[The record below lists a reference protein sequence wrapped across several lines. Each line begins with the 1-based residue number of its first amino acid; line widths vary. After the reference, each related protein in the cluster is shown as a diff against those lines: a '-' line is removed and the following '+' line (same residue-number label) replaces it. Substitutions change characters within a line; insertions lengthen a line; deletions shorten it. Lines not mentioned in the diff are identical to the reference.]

1 MNNGKEII
9 NTGVA
14 ALMNNLESLLE
25 KQIAL
30 ARGNNLSAV
39 EALTERVSSV
49 AAEIAGSG
57 VCQRGEFAG
66 RRRRLKDLNDKLCL
80 IIAAEKARTGEQL
93 KQIRKGRKMLRAYR
107 GSV

>member
-1 MNNGKEII
+1 MNRETKLIDD
-9 NTGVA
+9 
-14 ALMNNLESLLE
+14 LESLLK

-57 VCQRGEFAG
+57 VCQRGEFAE

-80 IIAAEKARTGEQL
+80 IIAAEKAGTGEQL
-93 KQIRKGRKMLRAYR
+93 KQIRKGRKMLRVYR
-107 GSV
+107 NNLVLMSL